1 MKLDVEPITVTRTA
15 AGTYVNGRYLPG
27 DSQVFD
33 AAGNIQPLNGKEL
46 LQLAEGDRQRQ
57 ALKIYT
63 TFAVENNDTVT
74 RADGIQY
81 ETQAVEDWTAFH
93 QPHYKARLMRIEGQ

>member
-1 MKLDVEPITVTRTA
+1 MKLDTEKITVTRATQ
-15 AGTYVNGRYLPG
+15 GSYVNGRYLPG

-63 TFAVENNDTVT
+63 AFALENNDTVS
-74 RADGIQY
+74 RADGFQY
-81 ETQAVEDWTAFH
+81 EVQAVEDWTAFH
-93 QPHYKARLMRIEGQ
+93 QPHYKARLMRIEEQ